1 MTTNKIPHYSS
12 PEWVG
17 AMLTMLYGGEQLEL
31 ELD

>member
-1 MTTNKIPHYSS
+1 MSHIPHFSS

-31 ELD
+31 DLGLT